1 MNKKLQNLTA
11 IDESGCV
18 LIVRVDDPDEALA
31 VSRAAVEGGIRAL
44 EITLSVPRAIE
55 VIRTLARELDGR
67 GVVVGAGTVL
77 DGHAAYE
84 AVSAGAQ
91 LLVSPQLNPEMLA
104 VANRYQ
110 AVSISGAMTPTEIVD
125 TVSAGADIVKLFPAD
140 HLGPDYVRTVLAPL
154 AHVPIAPTG
163 GVTPDNVGEWFDA
176 GVAAVGVGG
185 FVTKAAGGT
194 RDYHLVTKAAET
206 FLDAVREAR
215 S

>member
-1 MNKKLQNLTA
+1 MNKKLQSLKA
-11 IDESGCV
+11 IDETGCV
-18 LIVRVDDPDEALA
+18 LIVRLDDPDDALA

-44 EITLSVPRAIE
+44 EITLSVPSAVEI
-55 VIRTLARELDGR
+55 IRTLARELKGE

-140 HLGPDYVRTVLAPL
+140 QFGPGYLRSVLAPL
-154 AHVPIAPTG
+154 ARIPIVPTG
-163 GVTPDNVGEWFDA
+163 GVTPENVDEWFDA
-176 GVAAVGVGG
+176 GVAAVGVGS
-185 FVTKAAGGT
+185 FVTKAAAGT
-194 RDYHLVTKAAET
+194 HDYHLVTKAAET
-206 FLDAVREAR
+206 FLAAIQSAR